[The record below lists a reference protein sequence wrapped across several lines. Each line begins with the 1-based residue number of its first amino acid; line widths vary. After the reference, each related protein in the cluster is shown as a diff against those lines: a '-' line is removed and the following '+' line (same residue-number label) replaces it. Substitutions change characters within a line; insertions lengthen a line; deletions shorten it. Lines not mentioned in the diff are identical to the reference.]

1 MYGGGYYPLMD
12 SIDWERA
19 PWNQSDD
26 EYETCP
32 DCNGDGGIYFNEDG
46 DEISKAE
53 YEQLSDEEKELWEF
67 EKCSTCDGSGEV
79 IKEADDEPDLDAIYE
94 DRHDK

>member
-1 MYGGGYYPLMD
+1 MYGGGYCPTMSD
-12 SIDWERA
+12 TEWRSA

-32 DCNGDGGIYFNEDG
+32 DCCGDGRIYYNEDG
-46 DEISKAE
+46 EDITKNE
-53 YEQLSDEEKELWEF
+53 YLRLSEVEKKLWEF

-79 IKEADDEPDLDAIYE
+79 IKEAEERDSDAVYE
-94 DRHDK
+94 SRHNK